1 MSNHKFAQ
9 LAVALLVA
17 HTCQIVHAGPPGVGG
32 ATEFTQIMNN
42 SELLKIGADGAMTS
56 INTTN
61 QYLTQLQQYR
71 NQLLNTVGMD
81 PSLLNSRL
89 NSLDQSY
96 QQVTNYRNLLTRT
109 QGSIGTQIDAWTTRY
124 DAARLSNRTLQ
135 QQVEA
140 EAMLRSQ
147 RNATAM
153 AQAKRDEEILQQ
165 VNSDIA
171 DLREAEAGIPSSLG
185 VNQSIQNTHRT
196 LNKIAY
202 QNATIIELLTRNN
215 AYSRDAATDKIMDA
229 EAMKRRASQVQSYN
243 NDLRKRQADFVN
255 SMAPQE

>member
-124 DAARLSNRTLQ
+124 DAARLSNRSARRVWVNRKWSL
-135 QQVEA
+135 A
-140 EAMLRSQ
+140 FC
-147 RNATAM
+147 
-153 AQAKRDEEILQQ
+153 AQCGGCGLIHCK
-165 VNSDIA
+165 
-171 DLREAEAGIPSSLG
+171 SLW
-185 VNQSIQNTHRT
+185 
-196 LNKIAY
+196 
-202 QNATIIELLTRNN
+202 IENHCSWWKPCPR
-215 AYSRDAATDKIMDA
+215 
-229 EAMKRRASQVQSYN
+229 
-243 NDLRKRQADFVN
+243 
-255 SMAPQE
+255 